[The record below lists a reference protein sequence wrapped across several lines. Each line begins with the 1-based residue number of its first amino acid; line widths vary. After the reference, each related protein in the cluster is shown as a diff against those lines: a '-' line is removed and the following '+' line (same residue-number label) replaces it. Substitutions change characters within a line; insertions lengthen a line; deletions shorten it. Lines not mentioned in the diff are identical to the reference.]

1 MITLTHFFNSTISTL
16 SIIFKSIFGRSGA
29 STIREQDFRH
39 EQELEL
45 QRHKNRLE
53 DERIS
58 KILENINDDEVLLKS
73 KKIRED
79 IEYLNKNVDYSI

>member
-1 MITLTHFFNSTISTL
+1 MITLTHFFNSTL
-16 SIIFKSIFGRSGA
+16 SILTIILRSIFSRSGA
-29 STIREQDFRH
+29 SAISEQDFRH

-53 DERIS
+53 DEKLS

-73 KKIRED
+73 RKIRED
-79 IEYLNKNVDYSI
+79 IEYLNKNINYSI